1 MLENTAG
8 QGSNLG
14 YTFEQLAYIIDKV
27 EDKDRIGV
35 CIDTCHAFAAGYDLK
50 SENGFQET
58 FEHFNE
64 VIGLKYL
71 KGMHLNDSKKGQGSH
86 VDRHEV
92 LGKGEL
98 GIETFRRIM
107 RDPRFDRMPL
117 KKTGRK
123 K

>member
-1 MLENTAG
+1 MEYVSIPVML
-8 QGSNLG
+8 SLP
-14 YTFEQLAYIIDKV
+14 
-27 EDKDRIGV
+27 
-35 CIDTCHAFAAGYDLK
+35 
-50 SENGFQET
+50 ET
-58 FEHFNE
+58 FEHFDE

-117 KKTGRK
+117 ILETPDEENWAEEIKMLYKLEEHK
-123 K
+123 SL

>member
-1 MLENTAG
+1 MSEEECLTIIAESITITLDKTKSVCAVRENTAG

-64 VIGLKYL
+64 VIGLK
-71 KGMHLNDSKKGQGSH
+71 
-86 VDRHEV
+86 
-92 LGKGEL
+92 
-98 GIETFRRIM
+98 
-107 RDPRFDRMPL
+107 
-117 KKTGRK
+117 
-123 K
+123 